1 MIVEDN
7 EISFMVI
14 KVFLKKLGLNLVS
27 VKDGLEVLDLLKM
40 CLVDLILMDCQMLVM
55 DGFEVIWVICKMLVL
70 LCDICII
77 VFIVNVFVMDK
88 QYCLDIGMSDFLV
101 KLVVLKELR
110 MMIQVYFF
118 WGVQIGYQMWLLLIG
133 DLCIKCYY

>member
-40 CLVDLILMDCQMLVM
+40 CLVDLILMDC
-55 DGFEVIWVICKMLVL
+55 
-70 LCDICII
+70 
-77 VFIVNVFVMDK
+77 
-88 QYCLDIGMSDFLV
+88 
-101 KLVVLKELR
+101 
-110 MMIQVYFF
+110 
-118 WGVQIGYQMWLLLIG
+118 
-133 DLCIKCYY
+133 